1 MPRVS
6 GRHLRAA
13 VGLRLME
20 FGILQAKCLV
30 DKSYA
35 AAPEF
40 GKAFDHILLHCGG
53 KAIIDALETGLKLGP
68 EMTQP
73 TRDALYRFGNTSS
86 ASTW

>member
-1 MPRVS
+1 MMQV
-6 GRHLRAA
+6 
-13 VGLRLME
+13 
-20 FGILQAKCLV
+20 KCLLN
-30 DKSYA
+30 KKYA

-53 KAIIDALETGLKLGP
+53 KAIVDALESGLKLSP
-68 EMTQP
+68 AQTQP